1 MNKKNILIR
10 IYNGFIKILKKF
22 TYQIKLLILF
32 KKILNYKNKNVKLK
46 KFINAKKLVI
56 LLNVDIMLRIKDLIR
71 KIKINNM
78 K

>member
-1 MNKKNILIR
+1 LNKKNILIR